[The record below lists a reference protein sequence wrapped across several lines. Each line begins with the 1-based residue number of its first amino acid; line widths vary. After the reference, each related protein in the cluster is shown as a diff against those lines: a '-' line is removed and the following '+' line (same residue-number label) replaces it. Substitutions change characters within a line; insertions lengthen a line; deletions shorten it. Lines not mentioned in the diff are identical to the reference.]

1 MVDIIL
7 STKCN
12 DYEVQLINCVI
23 TNLISAEL
31 YLCFSTHYSNSQPCN
46 NDPILFKY

>member
-1 MVDIIL
+1 MVDRIL

-23 TNLISAEL
+23 TNYISAEQL
-31 YLCFSTHYSNSQPCN
+31 VFVTF
-46 NDPILFKY
+46 II